1 MRDYQES
8 GVLWCTHATVLLSH
22 VPIKLL
28 ILPLYIYPSLSTS
41 SRVWLQVVT
50 ETLLLIFPTR
60 RPVHLSLSLPGMS
73 PILSRISSGLAQ
85 LKLKN
90 KLTISFTVTQY
101 HLIPWIRY
109 MSATDLVILIL
120 SLHLSHAP
128 SCVLP
133 RALQH
138 QRQFFQSNDV
148 PRFHMACLCWKC
160 FSTFALRPSK
170 IGQMQAKPT
179 NQRGGSLANKHM
191 KRKPANR
198 LDGTKCPNDALR
210 CGTHLLRF
218 RATSPRPCPQ
228 KHSHWFW
235 SVGVSWELWD
245 SCCNRTPDINKFH
258 WRHKAKA
265 YRHNHSPTNH
275 PKSFS
280 HSEVGL
286 ESKSIIW
293 TQNRL
298 TSRIIPYSPISFVL
312 FWETS
317 AVLSRKSSPRSYHSL
332 GLCRLQIGWDLG
344 LAALPSR
351 SALGH

>member
-1 MRDYQES
+1 
-8 GVLWCTHATVLLSH
+8 
-22 VPIKLL
+22 
-28 ILPLYIYPSLSTS
+28 
-41 SRVWLQVVT
+41 
-50 ETLLLIFPTR
+50 
-60 RPVHLSLSLPGMS
+60 
-73 PILSRISSGLAQ
+73 
-85 LKLKN
+85 
-90 KLTISFTVTQY
+90 
-101 HLIPWIRY
+101 
-109 MSATDLVILIL
+109 
-120 SLHLSHAP
+120 
-128 SCVLP
+128 
-133 RALQH
+133 
-138 QRQFFQSNDV
+138 
-148 PRFHMACLCWKC
+148 
-160 FSTFALRPSK
+160 
-170 IGQMQAKPT
+170 MQAKLT
-179 NQRGGSLANKHM
+179 NQRGGSLAYKHM

-218 RATSPRPCPQ
+218 RATSPRPCPP

-258 WRHKAKA
+258 WRHKA

-293 TQNRL
+293 T
-298 TSRIIPYSPISFVL
+298 SRIIHYNPISFVL

-344 LAALPSR
+344 LAASR
-351 SALGH
+351 STLRSLSAIWSELLLRYACVVLLVKGKNGPWLYGHVPSPCPQQLKKNISHWWVAAKSQNVP